1 MKTGSIDRGP
11 AASLIARTLLLA
23 AALLLARAAF
33 AQADQRILVTEAK
46 LTLASFLNDPN
57 MSWLQRNLGE
67 ARAVLI
73 APSVTRAGFILGGS
87 GGRAVA
93 VARDDKTGKW
103 IGPAFYTLATASVG
117 FQAGIAVSEVVT
129 LVMTEKGLNSL
140 LADTFKLGGDASI
153 AAGPVGAGAKSDI
166 TADLV
171 AFSRS
176 KGVYAGINLDG
187 TIVNVSEEWN
197 QIYYGKPTN
206 AADILLRNNAHNRQ
220 ASELLNVV
228 ASAAKKK

>member
-1 MKTGSIDRGP
+1 MKTGSINRGP
-11 AASLIARTLLLA
+11 AASLIARTFVLA
-23 AALLLARAAF
+23 AALILAPAAL
-33 AQADQRILVTEAK
+33 AQADQRILVTDAK

-67 ARAVLI
+67 AKAVLI
-73 APSVTRAGFILGGS
+73 APSIARAGFILGGS

-93 VARDDKTGKW
+93 VARDAATGKW

-140 LADTFKLGGDASI
+140 LADSFKLGGDASI
-153 AAGPVGAGAKSDI
+153 AAGPVGAGARSDI

-197 QIYYGKPTN
+197 KIYYGKPTN
-206 AADILLRNNAHNRQ
+206 AADILLRNSAHNRQ

-228 ASAAKKK
+228 ATAAKKK

>member
-1 MKTGSIDRGP
+1 MRKDLVDRGP
-11 AASLIARTLLLA
+11 GNSRIARTLVLA
-23 AALLLARAAF
+23 MALLLARTAF
-33 AQADQRILVTEAK
+33 AQADQRVLVTEAK

-57 MSWLQRNLGE
+57 MTWLQRNLGQ
-67 ARAVLI
+67 AKAVLI

-93 VARDDKTGKW
+93 VARDPATSKW
-103 IGPAFYTLATASVG
+103 VGPAFYTLATASVG

-140 LADTFKLGGDASI
+140 LADSFKLGGDASI
-153 AAGPVGAGAKSDI
+153 AAGPVGAGARSDI

-176 KGVYAGINLDG
+176 KGIYAGINLDG
-187 TIVNVSEEWN
+187 TIVNVSDEWN
-197 QIYYGKPTN
+197 NIYYGKPTN
-206 AADILLRNNAHNRQ
+206 AADILLRKSAQNRQ

-228 ASAAKKK
+228 AKAAKK